1 MDYTFTMSETITEVK
16 ENVQKLIDT
25 VAALKKK
32 NKVQA
37 DEIARLNAEIE
48 EIDKALIAAEAEASS
63 SEK

>member
-1 MDYTFTMSETITEVK
+1 MSETITEVK

-32 NKVQA
+32 NKEQA

>member
-32 NKVQA
+32 NKEQA